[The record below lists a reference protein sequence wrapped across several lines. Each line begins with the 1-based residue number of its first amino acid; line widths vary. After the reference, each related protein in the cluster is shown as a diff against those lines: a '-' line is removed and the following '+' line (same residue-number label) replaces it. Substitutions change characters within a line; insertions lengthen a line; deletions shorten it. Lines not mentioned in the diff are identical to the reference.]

1 MLYFVRKEKSL
12 FWLLLLLLLLNVI
25 NTVVQ
30 YNQGL
35 SLNCIVNMDS
45 RAVELKRLNEEKE
58 VLLIQLKKV
67 NERIEYVKKQL
78 FYNAKKN

>member
-1 MLYFVRKEKSL
+1 M
-12 FWLLLLLLLLNVI
+12 LLLLVNVI

-30 YNQGL
+30 YNKE
-35 SLNCIVNMDS
+35 SSINCVVNMDS

-58 VLLIQLKKV
+58 TLVNQLKKI

-78 FYNAKKN
+78 FYNTAKKS